1 MRKLDAALGTAVFF
15 VLAPGVAAGLIPWW
29 ITGWRPVL
37 LAYALLFALFV
48 RGYEEP
54 TLRRTFGADY
64 AGFCTAVPRWLPRLR
79 PWTRP

>member
-1 MRKLDAALGTAVFF
+1 MRRW
-15 VLAPGVAAGLIPWW
+15 APRCSSC
-29 ITGWRPVL
+29 WRRASRL
-37 LAYALLFALFV
+37 LAYALLIAALFALFV